1 MGRLRTVNRPAYK
14 GMVRDLEK
22 SQEKISQVNDKL
34 EVENQGLRKENAH
47 LREIVKS
54 FLATD
59 AGVDTILT
67 HVRFGE

>member
-1 MGRLRTVNRPAYK
+1 
-14 GMVRDLEK
+14 MVSDLEK

-34 EVENQGLRKENAH
+34 EDENGTLRKENAH

>member
-14 GMVRDLEK
+14 SMVRDLEK
-22 SQEKISQVNDKL
+22 SQEKVSQVNDKL
-34 EVENQGLRKENAH
+34 EDENQMLRKQNAH
-47 LREIVKS
+47 MREVLKS